1 MLQQKLLSQ
10 VDDGDFGLDMFTAA
24 DPSEATEPSKEDKL
38 PALTESVTAD
48 VSKMSEKE
56 KLKLLKKEYPE
67 FLNIVNDYKQQLLEY
82 KERIGPLL
90 DLYKRK
96 LIPESTGIELIKRK
110 ARLVLDYCTCAQFY
124 LLLRAEKTPVEGH
137 PVVKR
142 MVQFK
147 QLLKEIS
154 SAEERFKPEID
165 FVLKKVS
172 SLEKFGCV
180 TGILLHRSRKC
191 DGPTSI
197 RIHLWRAQYCSKP
210 QF

>member
-1 MLQQKLLSQ
+1 MLQQKLMSQ
-10 VDDGDFGLDMFTAA
+10 VDEGDFGLDMFAAA
-24 DPSEATEPSKEDKL
+24 DSSQTTEQSKHSASSEDKQ
-38 PALTESVTAD
+38 PAQAESVTAD

-82 KERIGPLL
+82 KERIAPLL

-96 LIPESTGIELIKRK
+96 LLPESSGIELVKRK
-110 ARLVLDYCTCAQFY
+110 AQLVLDYCTCAQFY

-154 SAEERFKPEID
+154 VAEERFKPEID
-165 FVLKKVS
+165 FVLLKVCIKK
-172 SLEKFGCV
+172 
-180 TGILLHRSRKC
+180 RMR
-191 DGPTSI
+191 
-197 RIHLWRAQYCSKP
+197 
-210 QF
+210 